1 MRRKTKTLRPF
12 RRVMSQ
18 FRNGPQR
25 RLRMWMARRK
35 RARSMACF
43 VAVTGSSGKS
53 TTVGLLS
60 HILQAHAPIRRQML
74 DNTLNKL
81 IRTIQHHRPEEQF
94 VVAELGVGGKGDMAP
109 MANMLQPDVAIVT
122 MVGTEHYSAFRGRE
136 AVAEEK
142 GALLDALKPDGFA
155 LLNADDPMVMGMAPR
170 SRARLITF
178 GKENPDA
185 DYRVENVHAAFPE
198 MLSFRIVGRGQRLDV
213 KTRFPGTQFW
223 MPVAAATAAAIELG
237 VPAHLIVEQIS
248 SFEPVHGRCSVLK
261 VPNGLSFILDT
272 TKAPDGTLELAFDM
286 LSKAKTIRKRLIL
299 GVISDYAGAASPK
312 YRKAWRRARDLTD
325 QVIFVGK
332 DISLAKPSPEDIE
345 SGRILGFA
353 TPQEAFEHIKA
364 TAQADE
370 LILIK
375 GSGNLHLARI
385 ALGFV
390 TPVGCW
396 EPACGMRGDCFDCPG
411 LPVQF
416 DRKALKIREKIDRL
430 PFLKLKHQ
438 RKSVL

>member
-1 MRRKTKTLRPF
+1 
-12 RRVMSQ
+12 
-18 FRNGPQR
+18 
-25 RLRMWMARRK
+25 
-35 RARSMACF
+35 
-43 VAVTGSSGKS
+43 
-53 TTVGLLS
+53 
-60 HILQAHAPIRRQML
+60 ML

-198 MLSFRIVGRGQRLDV
+198 MLSFTIVGRGQRLDV
-213 KTRFPGTQFW
+213 NTQFPGTQFW
-223 MPVAAATAAAIELG
+223 MPVAAAIAAAIELG
-237 VPAHLIVEQIS
+237 VPGHLIVEQIS
-248 SFEPVHGRCSVLK
+248 SFVPIHGRCSVLK
-261 VPNGLSFILDT
+261 VPNGPSFILDT
-272 TKAPDGTLELAFDM
+272 SKAPEGTLELAFDM

-312 YRKAWRRARDLTD
+312 YRKAWLRARDLTD

-332 DISLAKPSPEDIE
+332 DISLAKPRPEDIE
-345 SGRILGFA
+345 NGRILGFA

-364 TAQADE
+364 TAQSDE

-390 TPVGCW
+390 TSVGCW
-396 EPACGMRGDCFDCPG
+396 EPACRMSGDCFTCPG

-416 DRKALKIREKIDRL
+416 DRKALKINEKMDRL
-430 PFLKLKHQ
+430 AFWKRHNE